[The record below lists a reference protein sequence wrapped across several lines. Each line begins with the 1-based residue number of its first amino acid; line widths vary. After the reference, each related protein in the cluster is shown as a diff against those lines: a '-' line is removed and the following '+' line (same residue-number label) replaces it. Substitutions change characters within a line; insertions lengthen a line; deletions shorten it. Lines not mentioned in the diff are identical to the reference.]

1 MWRRA
6 GATGVVGTQMGSAAI
21 KELEAAPE
29 QPYLCPPRGLLG
41 PGSGC
46 VGSIRA
52 RRGCNPTA
60 GGGGRNNFGSPKVS
74 CALPALPCPSQECAA
89 QSREGGGDN
98 DPAV

>member
-6 GATGVVGTQMGSAAI
+6 GATGVAGAQMGSAAI

-29 QPYLCPPRGLLG
+29 QPYLCPPGGRLG

-52 RRGCNPTA
+52 RRGCNPAA
-60 GGGGRNNFGSPKVS
+60 GGGKEQFWQPQGEL
-74 CALPALPCPSQECAA
+74 CAACPALPRNA
-89 QSREGGGDN
+89 QPRAGRGGDN